1 MPRRWYKKAKQDPA
15 PQSMWGAMTGEG
27 DARKC
32 VWHTSESDPGSIR
45 GVVDWVQ
52 QQGSQ
57 YTLVWDPTTGE
68 VVQLLP
74 ADVGARAL
82 KNAGWFPTNRYGDVC
97 IQICVVGRAADN
109 PLTKGKPMKGRR
121 KLLKWV
127 GKWGVPRHHIKR
139 GLVPRS
145 RTKWKKSGHT
155 THLACPGNDHRDP
168 GKVDWGWL
176 LRP

>member
-1 MPRRWYKKAKQDPA
+1 MPRRWFKKARRDPA
-15 PQSMWGAMTGEG
+15 PTQMWGQMTGDG
-27 DARKC
+27 DTRKC
-32 VWHTSESDPGSIR
+32 VWHTSESDPGSIQ
-45 GVVDWVQ
+45 GVVNWVQ

-82 KNAGWFPTNRYGDVC
+82 KNDGSFPTNRYGDIC
-97 IQICVVGRAADN
+97 IQVCVVGRAAKN

-121 KLLKWV
+121 ELLKWID
-127 GKWGVPRHHIKR
+127 KWGVPRAALPQTR
-139 GLVPRS
+139 RS
-145 RTKWKKSGHT
+145 RRVWKRSGHT
-155 THLACPGNDHRDP
+155 THKACPGNDHVDP